1 MDASPKITV
10 SPRSSPLS
18 FSQPC
23 YADLLYS
30 SSLSLSVVQVASR
43 VLVTAAADASVCLT
57 LCLLCHPLPLL
68 PPSANGCYT
77 AVTIIYFVTAC
88 LCKEFPSHHRLLVVG
103 VRKHIGS
110 KSNFPIGRT
119 FPFWHGGSEKPFSP
133 DTPFSL
139 APNGHLIPPESL
151 ELHVSCFPS
160 FLPIRDLHLHAFHNL
175 AIFHRLPQLAPPQ
188 SADYETLLQTSRCP

>member
-1 MDASPKITV
+1 METRPSKYGARATRCAVTGMGASPKITV
-10 SPRSSPLS
+10 GPRSSPLS

-23 YADLLYS
+23 YAALLYS

-57 LCLLCHPLPLL
+57 LCHPVPPLPPV

-103 VRKHIGS
+103 VRKHISS
-110 KSNFPIGRT
+110 KSNFPNWQN
-119 FPFWHGGSEKPFSP
+119 FPF
-133 DTPFSL
+133 L
-139 APNGHLIPPESL
+139 A
-151 ELHVSCFPS
+151 
-160 FLPIRDLHLHAFHNL
+160 R
-175 AIFHRLPQLAPPQ
+175 RL
-188 SADYETLLQTSRCP
+188 